1 LRSGT
6 EGHTGG
12 SGGVILG
19 KSSGIDPMNYFNQN
33 IISNHEH
40 RLQLLNE
47 MAEFA
52 NFCLS
57 LTTIMSESDKVWYD
71 EMKKSNICYDV

>member
-1 LRSGT
+1 M
-6 EGHTGG
+6 
-12 SGGVILG
+12 
-19 KSSGIDPMNYFNQN
+19 DYFNSN
-33 IISNHEH
+33 IVDNHAH
-40 RLQLLNE
+40 RTQLLNE

-57 LTTIMSESDKVWYD
+57 LSVLNTDADNVWYE

>member
-1 LRSGT
+1 VT
-6 EGHTGG
+6 PP
-12 SGGVILG
+12 VILNE
-19 KSSGIDPMNYFNQN
+19 SSGISPVNYFNHN
-33 IISNHEH
+33 IINNHDH
-40 RLQLLNE
+40 RVQLLNE

-57 LTTIMSESDKVWYD
+57 LTTILSDSDVVWYE

>member
-1 LRSGT
+1 
-6 EGHTGG
+6 
-12 SGGVILG
+12 
-19 KSSGIDPMNYFNQN
+19 MNYFNTN
-33 IISNHEH
+33 IVRNHEH

-52 NFCLS
+52 NFM
-57 LTTIMSESDKVWYD
+57 MSMTSIVSDTDMVWYD

>member
-1 LRSGT
+1 M
-6 EGHTGG
+6 
-12 SGGVILG
+12 
-19 KSSGIDPMNYFNQN
+19 DYFNSN
-33 IISNHEH
+33 IVNNHEH
-40 RLQLLNE
+40 RIELLNG

-57 LTTIMSESDKVWYD
+57 LSVLNTDADNVWYE

>member
-1 LRSGT
+1 
-6 EGHTGG
+6 
-12 SGGVILG
+12 
-19 KSSGIDPMNYFNQN
+19 MNYFNQN
-33 IISNHEH
+33 IVSNHEH
-40 RLQLLNE
+40 RLTLLNE